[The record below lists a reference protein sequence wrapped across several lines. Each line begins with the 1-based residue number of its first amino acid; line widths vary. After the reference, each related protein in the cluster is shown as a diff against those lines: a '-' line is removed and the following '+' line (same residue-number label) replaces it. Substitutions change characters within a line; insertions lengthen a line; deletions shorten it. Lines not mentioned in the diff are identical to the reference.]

1 MVLFRLYLWTKIKKY
16 QDKKYI
22 WSIWR
27 WQILNP
33 EKNWAIQ
40 IQINLRKVVEKI
52 VKHQGEIT
60 QKLYQFYAKLFS
72 KRIFIF
78 DEDVANYLKK
88 SSVYQNV
95 LKKKWEH
102 ESEII
107 KNETK
112 DALRNMKCNK
122 ITGKNGVTK

>member
-1 MVLFRLYLWTKIKKY
+1 MLFRLYLWTKIKKY

-27 WQILNP
+27 WQILNL

-122 ITGKNGVTK
+122 TTGKNGVTK

>member
-1 MVLFRLYLWTKIKKY
+1 MRFRLYLWTKIKKY

-27 WQILNP
+27 WQILNL

-52 VKHQGEIT
+52 VKHQGEII

-122 ITGKNGVTK
+122 TTGKNGVTK

>member
-27 WQILNP
+27 WQILNL

-122 ITGKNGVTK
+122 TTGKNGVTK

>member
-1 MVLFRLYLWTKIKKY
+1 MNL
-16 QDKKYI
+16 
-22 WSIWR
+22 
-27 WQILNP
+27 

-52 VKHQGEIT
+52 VKHQGEII